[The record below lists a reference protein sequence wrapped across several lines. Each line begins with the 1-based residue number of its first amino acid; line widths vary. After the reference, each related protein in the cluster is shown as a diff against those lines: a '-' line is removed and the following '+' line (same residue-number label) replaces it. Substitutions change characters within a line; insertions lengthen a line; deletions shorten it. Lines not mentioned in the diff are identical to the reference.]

1 MKALPIKTKLL
12 AITISIIVLM
22 SLVLT
27 WQTSRGISALSG
39 DISDQAEN
47 TLSTAAV
54 SHIKASAQAYSELM
68 SGYINSA
75 FRIPVSLGGVIE
87 GSPKTPYPM
96 TREQVNQMMADAL
109 AANKDVSSLYA
120 QFEPN
125 GYDSGDASY
134 INSGLIHSVEESGS
148 LEIYWVRNP
157 DGSLEQQKID
167 DSQAKYADTKN
178 EFGIR
183 ESEWY
188 LCSMDTLRPCI
199 MEPYL
204 YEIRPGYSEL
214 MTSLTVPVVINGTF
228 RGLVGTDVNLPL
240 FQTLVDE
247 LAASL
252 YGGQAKVTLL
262 SSMGF
267 VAASSFYKDKLTQ
280 PLSESMPQLGSKLQQ
295 LHNTGGVLQTEDHIF
310 VAAPMTIKAAN
321 TQWSLVIELPKAV
334 ALASLADLQ
343 QLISDKETS
352 VVSAQLIVAAVLTLV
367 AFGLVWVLVQSIV
380 TPLQQLNRQVNQLAS
395 NDGDLT
401 QMLTLDT
408 HAELIELS
416 NGFNGFMQKLRDM
429 IEALK
434 GVSREVHQAS
444 ETNRGISQ
452 TTRENTN
459 SQQHEVDNVV
469 TATQEMSATALEV
482 SRIAQQTSG
491 QTQDIQNTVVESQRN
506 LSTAVDS
513 VLELSTNMNTASES
527 ITQVAARSDDINRI
541 MVVIRSIAEQTNLL
555 ALNAAIEAARAG
567 EQGRGFAVVADEV
580 RTLASKTQES
590 TEEIDGMIVNLQDEV
605 SKAVSI
611 IESGTEQATGSM
623 ETTRQAHQSL
633 HQVVEAIN
641 GITDQISQVATA
653 AEEQSAVSEE
663 ISKHLTNIGDATQ
676 VLASLAQDANSSSH
690 HVTDQLNVLDQQ
702 LNALRT

>member
-1 MKALPIKTKLL
+1 MKALSLKTKFLVT
-12 AITISIIVLM
+12 TISIIVLM

-27 WQTSRGISALSG
+27 WQTSRGISALSA
-39 DISDQAEN
+39 DISAEAEEN
-47 TLSTAAV
+47 LSNAAV
-54 SHIKASAQAYSELM
+54 NHIQASAQAYSERM
-68 SGYINSA
+68 AGFINSV
-75 FRIPVSLGGVIE
+75 FRLPLSLAGVIE
-87 GSPKTPYPM
+87 GSPKTIYPM

-109 AANKDVSSLYA
+109 NINTDVDSVYVH
-120 QFEPN
+120 FEPN

-148 LEIYWVRNP
+148 FEIYWVRNP
-157 DGSLEQQKID
+157 DGSLEQEKIE
-167 DSQAKYADTKN
+167 SAQEKYDATVD

-188 LCSMDTLRPCI
+188 LCSKDTQRPCI
-199 MEPYL
+199 IEPYL
-204 YEIRPGYSEL
+204 YEVRPGYTEPL
-214 MTSLTVPVVINGTF
+214 TSIVAPIMIDDTF
-228 RGLVGTDVNLPL
+228 RGIVGIDVNLPL
-240 FQTLVDE
+240 FQTMTDE
-247 LAASL
+247 LSASL
-252 YGGQAKVTLL
+252 YNGQAKVTLL

-267 VAASSFYKDKLTQ
+267 VVASSFYKEKLTR
-280 PLSESMPQLGSKLQQ
+280 PLSESMPQLGAQLQQ
-295 LHNTGGVLQTEDHIF
+295 LHKQGGILLTDDRIF
-310 VAAPMTIKAAN
+310 VAESFTVQAAD
-321 TQWSLVIELPKAV
+321 TQWSLIVELPRAV
-334 ALASLADLQ
+334 ALAGLADLQ
-343 QLISDKETS
+343 HMISDKETS
-352 VVSAQLIVAAVLTLV
+352 VVSSQLLVATLLTLC
-367 AFGLVWVLVQSIV
+367 AFALVWLLVQSIV
-380 TPLQQLNRQVNQLAS
+380 TPLQRLNHQVEQLAS
-395 NDGDLT
+395 SDGDLT
-401 QMLTLDT
+401 HTLKLDT

-416 NGFNGFMQKLRDM
+416 KGFNHFMQKLRDM

-444 ETNRGISQ
+444 ATNQNISQ
-452 TTRENTN
+452 TTRENT
-459 SQQHEVDNVV
+459 SGQQHEVDNVV

-491 QTQDIQNTVVESQRN
+491 QTLEIQHTVVESQRN

-513 VLELSTNMNTASES
+513 VLELSSNMNTASES
-527 ITQVAARSDDINRI
+527 ISQVAARSDDINRI

-590 TEEIDGMIVNLQDEV
+590 TEEIDGMIVNLQEEV
-605 SKAVSI
+605 HKAVSI
-611 IESGTEQATGSM
+611 IESGAEQASGSM

-633 HQVVEAIN
+633 HQVVEAIT

-663 ISKHLTNIGDATQ
+663 ISRHLTNIGDATQ
-676 VLASLAQDANSSSH
+676 VLTELALDANNSSN
-690 HVTDQLNVLDQQ
+690 HVTDQLTILDQQ